1 MKYLVTI
8 IIPTMFSSVSYL
20 NNCLLSLRKL
30 KNQPKLKGSAIQ
42 IIIACNTS
50 QQEMNKVKTDLQNIW
65 QSQSQTQQITWQ
77 WVCLDKNT
85 GFTGAVNAG
94 IKQAQS
100 KYIVLL
106 NDDTVV
112 DENWLSEL
120 MLTQQKTEAEMVAS
134 KIYLGDKKTL
144 DSQGFGFAWRG
155 KAEALDE
162 NLQCSLSRKKD
173 YWLNNPNLLPKTTM
187 KEPFG
192 PDAAAAL
199 YKKELFDK
207 IGLFAK
213 DFFAYL
219 EDVDLAL
226 RARQAGMN
234 CVLADKAVVYHYK
247 HASSNK
253 NQGFKTKQDF
263 KNWWKIV
270 ISSYTRRVWR
280 KFLILILLERAKNLS
295 GFLKNKNLL

>member
-1 MKYLVTI
+1 MNYLATI
-8 IIPTMFSSVSYL
+8 IIPTLLSNPDYL
-20 NNCLLSLRKL
+20 ENCLASLQKQKL
-30 KNQPKLKGSAIQ
+30 NTLKTKAPIE

-50 QQEMNKVKTDLQNIW
+50 QQEMQQEQKDLVNIW
-65 QSQSQTQQITWQ
+65 QAQPANPQITWQ
-77 WVCLDKNT
+77 WLCLGKNT

-94 IKQAQS
+94 IKQAQG

-112 DENWLSEL
+112 TENWLSEL
-120 MLTQQKTEAEMVAS
+120 ILTQQKTGAELVAS
-134 KIYLGDKKTL
+134 KIYLSDQKTL

-155 KAEALDE
+155 KAEALDQ
-162 NLQCSLSRKKD
+162 NWQCSLSNAKD
-173 YWLNNPNLLPKTTM
+173 YWLNNPELLPKTRMT
-187 KEPFG
+187 EPFG

-199 YKKELFDK
+199 YTKELFDQ
-207 IGLFAK
+207 IGLLAE

-234 CVLADKAVVYHYK
+234 CVLADKAIVYHSK
-247 HASSNK
+247 HASSSK
-253 NQGFKTKQDF
+253 KQGFKAKQDL

-270 ISSYTRRVWR
+270 NRRYNSAIWKR
-280 KFLILILLERAKNLS
+280 FAGLIIVERMRNLF
-295 GFLKNKNLL
+295 GVIKCV

>member
-1 MKYLVTI
+1 MNYLATI
-8 IIPTMFSSVSYL
+8 IIPTMFSNVDYL
-20 NNCLLSLRKL
+20 KNCLTSLQKL
-30 KNQPKLKGSAIQ
+30 KVQQKFNKSTIQ

-50 QQEMNKVKTDLQNIW
+50 QQKMNKVQNDLQNIW
-65 QSQSQTQQITWQ
+65 QAQSANQKITWN
-77 WVCLDKNT
+77 WLCLKKNT
-85 GFTGAVNAG
+85 GFSGAVNAG
-94 IKQAQS
+94 IKEAQS

-106 NDDTVV
+106 NDDTVI

-120 MLTQQKTEAEMVAS
+120 IITQQKTGAEMVAS
-134 KIYLGDKKTL
+134 KIYLSDQKTL

-162 NLQCSLSRKKD
+162 NLKCSLSNEKD
-173 YWLNNPNLLPKTTM
+173 YWLNNPDLLTKTTL

-199 YKKELFDK
+199 YTKELFDK
-207 IGLFAK
+207 IGLLES

-234 CVLADKAVVYHYK
+234 CVLAEKAIVFHYK
-247 HASSNK
+247 HASTKKQQKS
-253 NQGFKTKQDF
+253 FKCKQDL

-270 ISSYTRRVWR
+270 LKRYSFPVWK
-280 KFLILILLERAKNLS
+280 KFVCLIIIERMKNFS
-295 GFLKNKNLL
+295 GYLKSLKY

>member
-1 MKYLVTI
+1 MNYLATI
-8 IIPTMFSSVSYL
+8 IIPTLLSNLDYL
-20 NNCLLSLRKL
+20 ENCLASLQKQKL
-30 KNQPKLKGSAIQ
+30 NAIKTKAPIE

-50 QQEMNKVKTDLQNIW
+50 QQAMQQGQKDLVNIW
-65 QSQSQTQQITWQ
+65 QAQPANPQITWQ
-77 WVCLDKNT
+77 WLCLGKNI

-94 IKQAQS
+94 IKQALG

-112 DENWLSEL
+112 IENWLSEL
-120 MLTQQKTEAEMVAS
+120 ILTQQKTGAEMVAS
-134 KIYLGDKKTL
+134 KIYLSDQKTL

-155 KAEALDE
+155 KAEALDQ
-162 NLQCSLSRKKD
+162 NLQCSLSSEKD
-173 YWLNNPNLLPKTTM
+173 YWLNNAELLPKTKM
-187 KEPFG
+187 AEPFG

-199 YKKELFDK
+199 YTKELFDQ
-207 IGLFAK
+207 IGLLAE

-234 CVLADKAVVYHYK
+234 CVLAEKAIVYHYK
-247 HASSNK
+247 HASSSIK
-253 NQGFKTKQDF
+253 QGFKAKQDL

-270 ISSYTRRVWR
+270 NRRYNSAIWK
-280 KFLILILLERAKNLS
+280 KFAELIIVERMKNLF
-295 GFLKNKNLL
+295 GYWKNI

>member
-1 MKYLVTI
+1 MNYLATI
-8 IIPTMFSSVSYL
+8 IIPTLFSNLDYL
-20 NNCLLSLRKL
+20 KNCLVSLQKQKFND
-30 KNQPKLKGSAIQ
+30 KNANTQIK
-42 IIIACNTS
+42 IIIACNTN
-50 QQEMNKVKTDLQNIW
+50 QQEMIKIQKRFQTLLKTPTKDD
-65 QSQSQTQQITWQ
+65 QIAWQ
-77 WVCLDKNT
+77 WLCLGKNT
-85 GFTGAVNAG
+85 GFTGAINTG

-100 KYIVLL
+100 EYIVLL

-120 MLTQQKTEAEMVAS
+120 IITQQKTGAEMVAS
-134 KIYLGDKKTL
+134 KIYLADKKTL

-162 NLQCSLSRKKD
+162 NLKCSLSSEKD
-173 YWLNNPNLLPKTTM
+173 YWLNNPDLLPKTTL

-199 YKKELFDK
+199 YTRELFDK
-207 IGLFAK
+207 IGLFAE

-234 CVLADKAVVYHYK
+234 CVLAEKAIVYHFK
-247 HASSNK
+247 HTSTKKQQKS
-253 NQGFKTKQDF
+253 FKSKQDL

-270 ISSYTRRVWR
+270 VRRYNFAVWR
-280 KFLILILLERAKNLS
+280 KFICLIIIERIKNLS
-295 GFLKNKNLL
+295 GYLENFH